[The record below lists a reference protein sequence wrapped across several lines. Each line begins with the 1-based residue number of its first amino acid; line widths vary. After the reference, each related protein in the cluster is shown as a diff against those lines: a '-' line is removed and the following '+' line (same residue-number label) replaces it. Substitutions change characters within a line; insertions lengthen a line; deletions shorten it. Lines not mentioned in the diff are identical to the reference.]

1 MKKQLQYEC
10 VKKLQMPGA
19 PIVIV
24 AAVGETEVIA
34 NACKEN
40 GIIVSVICDSI
51 HGKSKVPF
59 CGIEVVHTPSLPER
73 FPKAR
78 FIIASQHI
86 QDCIEQLISLG

>member
-1 MKKQLQYEC
+1 MKNQLQYDC
-10 VKKLQMPGA
+10 IKSLQIPGA
-19 PIVIV
+19 PIIIV

-34 NACKEN
+34 NSCKEN

-51 HGKSKVPF
+51 QGKSKVPF

-86 QDCIEQLISLG
+86 QDYI